1 MLQTTLKSAALL
13 FKSAVACRALKRE
26 SFTVAPQSQHSPLQ
40 NFNILYF
47 SVAFTIPQWIGC
59 KLAEQGRCKQESGN
73 SNFFSSPSLPPDFG
87 TVGVGFS
94 LKWQCSQLS
103 SLIRRLVL
111 TEHCSLSTTQLLTHW
126 CSLHPHHAPDPHA
139 PAAAINQLLVWVL
152 KKE

>member
-26 SFTVAPQSQHSPLQ
+26 SFTVAPQSQRSPLQ

-94 LKWQCSQLS
+94 PS
-103 SLIRRLVL
+103 SPV
-111 TEHCSLSTTQLLTHW
+111 SSTGW
-126 CSLHPHHAPDPHA
+126 CSVAHPLMFTHFPSCSWSSCSCCCDQPT
-139 PAAAINQLLVWVL
+139 PGVGFEKGIKQTLFEMTL
-152 KKE
+152 